1 MRLASIALVFCAVV
15 PAAVAAPAR
24 KPAPKAVKIA
34 TKSPARSKAPRG
46 ARGKVARVPAQT
58 WRNRQAAP
66 TKQRYMEIQ
75 QALYEQGYLTKEP
88 TGNWD
93 QASANALREF
103 QADQKLSVTGRLS
116 SLTLINL
123 GLGPSQP
130 ATPLS
135 LPTALQLEAPPSR

>member
-1 MRLASIALVFCAVV
+1 
-15 PAAVAAPAR
+15 
-24 KPAPKAVKIA
+24 
-34 TKSPARSKAPRG
+34 
-46 ARGKVARVPAQT
+46 
-58 WRNRQAAP
+58 
-66 TKQRYMEIQ
+66 MEIQ

-93 QASANALREF
+93 QASTHALREF
-103 QADQKLSVTGRLS
+103 QVDQKLSITGRLS
-116 SLTLINL
+116 SLTLISL